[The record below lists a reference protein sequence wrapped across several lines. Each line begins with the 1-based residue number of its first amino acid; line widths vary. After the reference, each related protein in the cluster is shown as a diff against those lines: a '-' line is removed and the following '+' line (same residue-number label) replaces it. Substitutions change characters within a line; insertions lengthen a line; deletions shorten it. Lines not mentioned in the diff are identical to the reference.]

1 MQIHINTYGSY
12 LHVKDQLFEIK
23 TPDEGKNKITQIA
36 AHKVTSIVMAT
47 GTALSTDAI
56 KLAMI
61 NNVDIVFL
69 EQHGDPIGRLWH
81 SKLGSTTKIRKSQ
94 LQASLNELGLLWVKT
109 WITAKVENQIVFIK
123 DLKKHRPKLNEYLSE
138 KTEKLETIKYNIN
151 ALQADNVQEVAESIR
166 GMEGTC
172 GRLYFETISK
182 VFPADFAFSG
192 RSSRPAKDPFNAFLN
207 YAYGMLYS
215 KVEKVLI
222 IAGLDPYLGFLH
234 RDDYNQLSFVYDFI
248 EPYRIYAEKVAFR
261 LFTGKKVNQG
271 HYETITNGVSLNK
284 AGKSLLVEAFNKHTM
299 EEVIRYKGK
308 KRTRINA
315 LQMDAHE
322 FANSLIN

>member
-12 LHVKDQLFEIK
+12 LHVRDQLFEIK
-23 TPDEGKNKITQIA
+23 TPNEGTNKVTQLA
-36 AHKVTSIVMAT
+36 AHKVSSIVMAT

-56 KLAMI
+56 KLAMM

-69 EQHGDPIGRLWH
+69 EQHGDPIGRVWH
-81 SKLGSTTKIRKSQ
+81 SKLGSTTKIRKAQ
-94 LQASLNELGLLWVKT
+94 LQASLNELGLKWIKT
-109 WITAKVENQIVFIK
+109 WIILKIENQIMFIK
-123 DLKKHRPKLNEYLSE
+123 DLKKHRPKLIEDLDE
-138 KTEKLETIKYNIN
+138 KAARLETIKSNIN
-151 ALQADNVQEVAESIR
+151 ALMADNVHEVAENIR

-182 VFPADFAFSG
+182 VFPSNFSFSG
-192 RSSRPAKDPFNAFLN
+192 RSTRPARDPFNAFLN

-215 KVEKVLI
+215 KVEKALI
-222 IAGLDPYLGFLH
+222 IAGLDPYVGFLH
-234 RDDYNQLSFVYDFI
+234 RDDYNQLSFVFDFI

-271 HYETITNGVSLNK
+271 HYEDITNGVSLNK
-284 AGKSLLVEAFNKHTM
+284 PGKSLLVEAFNKHTM

-308 KRTRINA
+308 NRTRMNA

-322 FANSLIN
+322 FANSLIK